1 MGSLITGD
9 TPMNR
14 AAQLLPPA
22 SGATHLKSMS
32 ARFGKAA
39 TLLLPVFMLFIWGT
53 LSNPASAQS
62 ANAVAPAPVASVPTT
77 TTGSSPVVASSAGP
91 AASVS
96 SPTNAQSASAVAPA
110 PVASVPTTT
119 TGSSP
124 VVASSAG
131 PAASVR
137 HRDPSLSPPEPA
149 QSTNAVTPAPV
160 ASVPA
165 TTTEP
170 SPALAPSAGP
180 APSLS

>member
-39 TLLLPVFMLFIWGT
+39 TLLLLVSMLFIWGT

-96 SPTNAQSASAVAPA
+96 NP
-110 PVASVPTTT
+110 
-119 TGSSP
+119 
-124 VVASSAG
+124 
-131 PAASVR
+131 
-137 HRDPSLSPPEPA
+137 DPSLSHPAPA
-149 QSTNAVTPAPV
+149 QNTNAVTPAPV

-170 SPALAPSAGP
+170 SPALAPSAGT
-180 APSLS
+180 A